1 MEVLLCLGPSARET
15 VHTLKS
21 GFCFPSSV
29 GLFTQALLTFKAK
42 CSRGSSP
49 QCQALR
55 LSWRAIFLWE
65 HPFVV
70 CVGLLLFG
78 MRLFLYRCLPP
89 LFPVC
94 WPLSPLIA
102 GVADIE
108 TGALHP
114 EQGLCFA
121 VWVSPPYQRQDLL
134 PSCWK
139 RSPQICFLAVFLI

>member
-1 MEVLLCLGPSARET
+1 M
-15 VHTLKS
+15 
-21 GFCFPSSV
+21 
-29 GLFTQALLTFKAK
+29 GLFTQALLTFKAI

-49 QCQALR
+49 QCQTLR

-78 MRLFLYRCLPP
+78 TRAAFSIDVCHLFSQCVLAII
-89 LFPVC
+89 
-94 WPLSPLIA
+94 PLIA

-108 TGALHP
+108 TRALHP
-114 EQGLCFA
+114 EQGICFA